1 MDLLSRGSY
10 VGGGAAPEIIEI
22 SREVANFSLE
32 PAPPASPA
40 APAAPAAPTRLR
52 VLLAGTHPVGQTN
65 GYSRIT
71 YNIAKYLGAHNDIQ
85 LTIYGFQKFNQT
97 TAGPDARDDIPPNVI
112 LHDAYATEEPK
123 RQGFGE
129 KELPDFLKKNPQ
141 DVVVIFN
148 DLVVTTNI
156 INNLAESPERKTYK
170 LVSYMDQV
178 TPVQKKQFIEIINKY
193 VDAVIAFTPYWESV
207 LPSIGIRPNMPT
219 YHFPHGFNE
228 KKYYPIPRTLAR
240 RYYSL
245 PQDAFIVLNLNRNQP
260 RKRWDHTMMVWSSIV
275 EKHRQT
281 KGARPIKLL
290 IATAPNGYWDLNE
303 IYENELRKR
312 GIGMDVGKEY
322 IIQLARPQQMGDR
335 DINILYNACD
345 IGLNTCEGEG
355 FGLCQFEH
363 LAMRCPQVAPN
374 IGGFR
379 EFLNAGN
386 SILVEPK
393 WSYYIDKER
402 DGIGG
407 YAEIGDLADYVAGIW
422 KYFTNSSLLRTHG
435 ARGRREIIQNYAWPV
450 LIDHFRETL
459 FKIAGVRTLALT

>member
-1 MDLLSRGSY
+1 MDLFARGGY
-10 VGGGAAPEIIEI
+10 VGAAPTGPEIIEVSPEI
-22 SREVANFSLE
+22 ADFKAKVVLNE
-32 PAPPASPA
+32 PPA
-40 APAAPAAPTRLR
+40 APRRLR

-85 LTIYGFQKFNQT
+85 FTIYGFQKFNQT
-97 TAGPDARDDIPPNVI
+97 TAGPDARDDIPAGVI

-129 KELPDFLKKNPQ
+129 KEFPDFLKAHPQ

-156 INNLAESPERKTYK
+156 INNLPPGPRDYK
-170 LVSYMDQV
+170 LVSYIDQV
-178 TPVQKKQFIEIINKY
+178 TPVQKKQFIEIVNQR
-193 VDAVIAFTPYWESV
+193 VDAIIAFTPYWESV
-207 LPSIGIRPNMPT
+207 LPSLGIKNTMPT

-228 KKYYPIPRTLAR
+228 KKYFPIPRTLAR
-240 RYYSL
+240 RYFSL

-260 RKRWDHTMMVWSSIV
+260 RKRWDHTMMVWSAIV
-275 EKHRQT
+275 EKHRAS
-281 KGARPIKLL
+281 KNARPIKLL
-290 IATAPNGYWDLNE
+290 IATAPNGYWDLLE

-312 GIGMDVGKEY
+312 GISMDIGREY

-363 LAMRCPQVAPN
+363 LAVRCPQVAPN

-379 EFLNAGN
+379 EFLHPGN
-386 SILVEPK
+386 SILIEPK

-407 YAEIGDLADYVAGIW
+407 YAEIGDLADYVAGVW
-422 KYFTNSSLLRTHG
+422 KYFTNPSLVRTHG
-435 ARGRREIIQNYAWPV
+435 ARGRKEIIQHYAWPV
-450 LIDHFRETL
+450 LIDHFRDTL
-459 FKIAGVRTLALT
+459 FKIAGSSTLA

>member
-10 VGGGAAPEIIEI
+10 VGGGD
-22 SREVANFSLE
+22 
-32 PAPPASPA
+32 SP
-40 APAAPAAPTRLR
+40 LR

-71 YNIAKYLGAHNDIQ
+71 YNIAKYLGHHKDIQ
-85 LTIYGFQKFNQT
+85 LTIYGFQKFNQN
-97 TAGPDARDDIPPNVI
+97 DVARSDIPSNVI
-112 LHDAYATEEPK
+112 LHDAYATEDPK

-129 KELPDFLKKNPQ
+129 KEFPDFLKNHPQ

-156 INNLAESPERKTYK
+156 INNLGEQRNFK

-178 TPVQKKQFIEIINKY
+178 TPVQKKQFIEIINKN
-193 VDAVIAFTPYWESV
+193 VDAIIAFTPYWESV
-207 LPSIGIRPNMPT
+207 LPSLGVLPSIPT

-228 KKYYPIPRTLAR
+228 KTYFPIPQTLAR

-260 RKRWDHTMMVWSSIV
+260 RKRWDHTIMVWAAIV
-275 EKHRQT
+275 EKHIQSKNT
-281 KGARPIKLL
+281 RPIKLL
-290 IATAPNGYWDLNE
+290 IATMPNGYWDLLE

-312 GIGMDVGKEY
+312 GISMEVGKNY
-322 IIQLARPQQMGDR
+322 IIQHARPQQMSDR
-335 DINILYNACD
+335 EINILYNACD

-363 LAMRCPQVAPN
+363 LAVKCPQVAPN

-379 EFLNAGN
+379 EFLNPGN
-386 SILVEPK
+386 SILVDPK

-422 KYFTNSSLLRTHG
+422 KYYTNPSLIRTHG
-435 ARGRREIIQNYAWPV
+435 ERGRKEIIQNYSWPV
-450 LIDHFRETL
+450 LIDHFRKTL
-459 FKIAGVRTLALT
+459 FKIAGVNTLA